1 MIKLEKIVNKS
12 LHLDTDSEKGRKIQ
26 ELIDMHQNNQISSN
40 AAEISSNKEE
50 IEKLKNGK

>member
-26 ELIDMHQNNQISSN
+26 ELIDMHQNNQISTN

>member
-1 MIKLEKIVNKS
+1 
-12 LHLDTDSEKGRKIQ
+12 
-26 ELIDMHQNNQISSN
+26 MHQNNQISTN